1 MRMSLQSSCSDIAPV
16 LCGEQGFKSYSSLEI
31 FSGPQTCT
39 IFTQNKHLPWLR
51 LLKGDV
57 HWPFR
62 AQFHTSLASFEIT
75 KKGENIELGLLF
87 FFLVQVSCPHK
98 EKGEGIY
105 CFTTLMEVKSVYVP
119 SVQALFPIKSLYSPF
134 LFNLCKRK
142 ILQWLKNLT

>member
-1 MRMSLQSSCSDIAPV
+1 MSLQSSCSDIAPV

-75 KKGENIELGLLF
+75 KKGEILSLVCF
-87 FFLVQVSCPHK
+87 FSFLCRCPALTKRK
-98 EKGEGIY
+98 EKES
-105 CFTTLMEVKSVYVP
+105 TAS
-119 SVQALFPIKSLYSPF
+119 QH
-134 LFNLCKRK
+134 
-142 ILQWLKNLT
+142 